1 MKKDSLILFL
11 LLAAVAIGCN
21 QTVRQ
26 GNDNNSNDIGSNTL
40 PPEPEKIEIPDKEK
54 YVIGSNRA
62 GPFVI
67 GEQLPGPATM
77 MKYQM
82 RIEQLTRATDDGIVN
97 EQITIIG
104 EHGKD
109 LVWLKPGL
117 VSVDNSIGN
126 TINEIVIVSPKYK
139 TIEGIGIGSTIAEFR
154 TAYPDH
160 RLWYTYVSD
169 RFVVEADT
177 LKAQFIVDKDDYI
190 GNEIELTS
198 EQVDLSLDQF
208 DQQGKIK
215 RVRMFN
221 YSHNL

>member
-1 MKKDSLILFL
+1 MKKDSLILYL
-11 LLAAVAIGCN
+11 LLVAVTFGCN
-21 QTVRQ
+21 QADKP
-26 GNDNNSNDIGSNTL
+26 GNLNKGNDIGSNAL
-40 PPEPEKIEIPDKEK
+40 PPEPGKTETPDKEK
-54 YVIGSNRA
+54 YLISSNQA
-62 GPFVI
+62 GPFII
-67 GEQLPGPATM
+67 GDQLPGPATM

-97 EQITIIG
+97 EQITIIA

-117 VSVDNSIGN
+117 VSVDNSQGN

-139 TIEGIGIGSTIAEFR
+139 TVEGIGIGTTIAEFR
-154 TAYPDH
+154 SAYPDH
-160 RLWYTYVSD
+160 RVWYTYVSD

-177 LKAQFIVDKDDYI
+177 LKAQFIVDKDDYT
-190 GNEIELTS
+190 GTEIELTS
-198 EQVDLSLDQF
+198 DQVDLSLEQF
-208 DQQGKIK
+208 KQEGKIK